1 MIRKHI
7 VGFIKGFKAEFVVAA
22 KAAPAIFFA
31 PLVGAI
37 KEVRNQANKGL

>member
-1 MIRKHI
+1 MIRKHL
-7 VGFIKGFKAEFVVAA
+7 VGFIKGFKTEFVVAA

-31 PLVGAI
+31 PLIGAI